1 MWYAGAHRAPEM
13 AELVKEYYQGLERAG
28 VDLIMH
34 FSSAGLPSKYGAWG
48 LIEATDHNPADAPK
62 QVGLFAYLESTAQ
75 CAFPNATGCEHASQC
90 SGQGFCVDGR
100 CSCFYGFSGDDCSES
115 HFTEHFECGYKCNFD
130 QGVCRPYRIQG
141 VERYWRCECGNGYWG
156 STCSR
161 FECQNRCNHNGMC
174 IDSDVCSCFRGY
186 TGDRCQHD
194 CGCDGHGKC
203 DEKGTCSCDDGWRR
217 SASGETCEWDCS
229 CDVCI
234 GPGICGCKACEK
246 GTCISGRCLCWSGFT
261 GHDCSQAVAKPNDG
275 SQIGMNIAGGGYG
288 LNRVFVDVMKHSTEW
303 ISVPAVDTGN
313 TSAQQYI
320 WNDGQAIHEDADGY
334 LVRLDSPMQEVVTLS
349 LRDVCTHTV
358 AGRFVALYDGD
369 GFLDFGMDAT
379 VISFAKGRVE
389 IDFSSSCDPSCWFDK
404 AGWKAYCTDNGLYI
418 RVRYTNPENP
428 LRNIR
433 IIMPGTA
440 FHPTLNTGRY
450 DCAT

>member
-1 MWYAGAHRAPEM
+1 
-13 AELVKEYYQGLERAG
+13 
-28 VDLIMH
+28 
-34 FSSAGLPSKYGAWG
+34 
-48 LIEATDHNPADAPK
+48 
-62 QVGLFAYLESTAQ
+62 
-75 CAFPNATGCEHASQC
+75 
-90 SGQGFCVDGR
+90 
-100 CSCFYGFSGDDCSES
+100 
-115 HFTEHFECGYKCNFD
+115 
-130 QGVCRPYRIQG
+130 
-141 VERYWRCECGNGYWG
+141 
-156 STCSR
+156 
-161 FECQNRCNHNGMC
+161 
-174 IDSDVCSCFRGY
+174 
-186 TGDRCQHD
+186 
-194 CGCDGHGKC
+194 
-203 DEKGTCSCDDGWRR
+203 
-217 SASGETCEWDCS
+217 
-229 CDVCI
+229 
-234 GPGICGCKACEK
+234 
-246 GTCISGRCLCWSGFT
+246 
-261 GHDCSQAVAKPNDG
+261 
-275 SQIGMNIAGGGYG
+275 
-288 LNRVFVDVMKHSTEW
+288 
-303 ISVPAVDTGN
+303 VPAVDTGN

-404 AGWKAYCTDNGLYI
+404 AGWKPYCTDNGLYI